1 MGPLRLNQE
10 SLFPFVLQGSKLES
24 IRNYDEK
31 WSIIFF
37 CSFPEGVYN
46 QSQSGKKM
54 CFLVIVLNLTFGRIH
69 IGLVTEIG

>member
-1 MGPLRLNQE
+1 MGLLRLNQE
-10 SLFPFVLQGSKLES
+10 SLFPFVLQDSKLES
-24 IRNYDEK
+24 IRNDEK

-37 CSFPEGVYN
+37 FFPEGVYN

>member
-1 MGPLRLNQE
+1 MKASE
-10 SLFPFVLQGSKLES
+10 
-24 IRNYDEK
+24 IMMRNGL
-31 WSIIFF
+31 SFF
-37 CSFPEGVYN
+37 FFFPEGVYN